1 MQDPGKKDPGAA
13 GTTAKERG
21 INVTSRSVIALSLGA
36 ALSACANERP
46 SPVSFGM
53 GAVVVTSAN
62 AAPLEEMPAVPKK
75 TLSDRVLAAIAL
87 ERVTGLKPDPA
98 RLLQ

>member
-1 MQDPGKKDPGAA
+1 
-13 GTTAKERG
+13 
-21 INVTSRSVIALSLGA
+21 
-36 ALSACANERP
+36 
-46 SPVSFGM
+46 M